1 MDRGTWQAM
10 VHGVAKAH
18 TRLNN
23 EHTRVRMCTHTHT
36 HSLLVLTCSRILNV
50 LGLLSNI
57 LLSRHQ
63 ISLV

>member
-36 HSLLVLTCSRILNV
+36 HTHTAS
-50 LGLLSNI
+50 
-57 LLSRHQ
+57 
-63 ISLV
+63 